1 LALAPNQCVA
11 LGMQVSQVLNRS
23 IAEFM
28 IENLT
33 HNGSVLVVEDDFVNV
48 FILKQILDNFF
59 DTKYAKNAKEV
70 QELIKHN
77 TFHVVLMDINLTD
90 DSPDGVEI
98 MKELRKDARFNQTK
112 IFAVTSYHQ
121 LEEREKFLSE
131 GFDSFFTK
139 PVIREEI
146 LEAIQTAIANSGLKL
161 PENSN

>member
-1 LALAPNQCVA
+1 MESAHLLINP
-11 LGMQVSQVLNRS
+11 S
-23 IAEFM
+23 IDEFM

-48 FILKQILDNFF
+48 FILKQILDSYF
-59 DTKYAKNAKEV
+59 DTKYAKSGKEV
-70 QELIKHN
+70 QELIKN
-77 TFHVVLMDINLTD
+77 NNFHVILMDINLTD
-90 DSPDGVEI
+90 DSPDGMEI
-98 MKELRKDARFNQTK
+98 MKELRKDDRFKSTK

-146 LEAIQTAIANSGLKL
+146 LEAIQTAINNSGIKL

>member
-1 LALAPNQCVA
+1 MEASHLLINP
-11 LGMQVSQVLNRS
+11 S
-23 IAEFM
+23 IDDFM

-48 FILKQILDNFF
+48 FILKQILDSFF
-59 DTKYAKNAKEV
+59 DTKYAKSGKEV
-70 QELIKHN
+70 QELIKNN
-77 TFHVVLMDINLTD
+77 TFHVILMDINLTD

-98 MKELRKDARFNQTK
+98 MKELRKDERFRNTK

-121 LEEREKFLSE
+121 LEEKEKFLSE

-146 LEAIQTAIANSGLKL
+146 LEAIQSAISNSGISL

>member
-1 LALAPNQCVA
+1 MLESDLLINK
-11 LGMQVSQVLNRS
+11 S
-23 IAEFM
+23 INEFM

-59 DTKYAKNAKEV
+59 DTKYAKSAKEV
-70 QELIKHN
+70 QEIIKNN
-77 TFHVVLMDINLTD
+77 TFHVILMDINLTD

-98 MKELRKDARFNQTK
+98 MKELRKDARFKDTK

-146 LEAIQTAIANSGLKL
+146 LEAIQSAISNSGIRL

>member
-1 LALAPNQCVA
+1 MLESNLISNQ
-11 LGMQVSQVLNRS
+11 S
-23 IAEFM
+23 IHEFM

-33 HNGSVLVVEDDFVNV
+33 HNGSVLIVEDDFVNV
-48 FILKQILDNFF
+48 FILKQILDNYF
-59 DTKYAKNAKEV
+59 DTKYAKSGKEV
-70 QELIKHN
+70 QELIKN
-77 TFHVVLMDINLTD
+77 NNFHVILMDINLTD

-98 MKELRKDARFNQTK
+98 MKELRKDPRFKNTK

-146 LEAIQTAIANSGLKL
+146 LEAIQSAISNSGISL

>member
-1 LALAPNQCVA
+1 MLESNLLINQ
-11 LGMQVSQVLNRS
+11 S
-23 IAEFM
+23 INEFM

-59 DTKYAKNAKEV
+59 DTKYAKSAKEV
-70 QELIKHN
+70 QEIIKNN
-77 TFHVVLMDINLTD
+77 TFHVILMDINLTD

-98 MKELRKDARFNQTK
+98 MKELRKDARFKDTK

-146 LEAIQTAIANSGLKL
+146 LEAIQTAISNSGISL